1 MKMKLNLSGKG
12 DKSSRRI
19 KPWQAIAGVIAL
31 VMIPTLGNTFAGSI
45 AVNANNG
52 NGVEFG
58 QGITATAACDSDVT
72 ITPSAKYDTA
82 TAKFFLES
90 ITVSNVDFNGDLTNS
105 CLGKTIEL
113 SIIDSATNIT
123 PWGSGNNAVSLK
135 VASNASSA
143 PTTKTPSSGF
153 TMLTAGGNNSDS
165 GTVYFQY
172 TGTITGSIQG
182 PDVTKIII
190 QSK

>member
-1 MKMKLNLSGKG
+1 MKMKLDLRGKG
-12 DKSSRRI
+12 DGKSRRV
-19 KPWQAIAGVIAL
+19 KPWQVIIGVVAL
-31 VMIPTLGNTFAGSI
+31 VLVPSLGNTFAGSI

-52 NGVEFG
+52 NAVEFG
-58 QGITATAACDSDVT
+58 QGITATAACDPNVT

-82 TAKFFLES
+82 TATFYLES
-90 ITVSNVDFNGDLTNS
+90 ITVSNVDFNSTVTDS

-113 SIIDSATNIT
+113 SVIDSATNVT
-123 PWGSGNNAVSLK
+123 PWGAGNNTVSLK
-135 VASNASSA
+135 VDSTSGSNT
-143 PTTKTPSSGF
+143 PPVKTPSSNF
-153 TMLTAGGNNSDS
+153 TMTTSGATTDS

-172 TGTITGSIQG
+172 TGSITGSIKG

>member
-1 MKMKLNLSGKG
+1 MKMKLDLKGKG
-12 DKSSRRI
+12 DGKSRRV
-19 KPWQAIAGVIAL
+19 KPWQVIIGVVAL
-31 VMIPTLGNTFAGSI
+31 VLVPSLGNTFAGSI

-52 NGVEFG
+52 NAVEFG
-58 QGITATAACDSDVT
+58 QGITATAACDNDVT

-82 TAKFFLES
+82 TAQFYLES
-90 ITVSNVDFNGDLTNS
+90 ITVSNVDFNNSVTNS

-113 SIIDSATNIT
+113 SVIDSATNVT
-123 PWGSGNNAVSLK
+123 PWGAGNNTFSLK
-135 VASNASSA
+135 VDSSSGSNT
-143 PTTKTPSSGF
+143 PTNKTPSSNF
-153 TMLTAGGNNSDS
+153 TMTTAGGQTDS

-172 TGTITGSIQG
+172 TGTITGSIKG

>member
-1 MKMKLNLSGKG
+1 MKMKLDLKGKNEG
-12 DKSSRRI
+12 KSRRV
-19 KPWQAIAGVIAL
+19 KPWQVIIGVVAL
-31 VMIPTLGNTFAGSI
+31 VLVPSLGNTFAGSI

-52 NGVEFG
+52 NNVEFG

-82 TAKFFLES
+82 TATFYLES
-90 ITVSNVDFNGDLTNS
+90 VTVSNVDFNNSVTNS

-113 SIIDSATNIT
+113 SVIDSATNVT
-123 PWGSGNNAVSLK
+123 PWGTGNNTFSLK
-135 VASNASSA
+135 VDSTSGSNT
-143 PTTKTPSSGF
+143 PVTKTPSSGF
-153 TMLTAGGNNSDS
+153 TMTTGGGTSDS

-172 TGTITGSIQG
+172 TGAITGSIKG

>member
-1 MKMKLNLSGKG
+1 MKLDLRGKG
-12 DKSSRRI
+12 DGKSRRV
-19 KPWQAIAGVIAL
+19 KPWQVIVGVIAL
-31 VMIPTLGNTFAGSI
+31 VLVPSLGNTFAGSI

-52 NGVEFG
+52 NAVEFG
-58 QGITATAACDSDVT
+58 QGITATAACDNDVT

-82 TAKFFLES
+82 TAQFYLES
-90 ITVSNVDFNGDLTNS
+90 ITVSNVDFNNGVTNS

-113 SIIDSATNIT
+113 SVIDSATNVT
-123 PWGSGNNAVSLK
+123 PWGSGNNTFSLK
-135 VASNASSA
+135 VDSSSGSNT
-143 PTTKTPSSGF
+143 PTNKTPSSNF
-153 TMLTAGGNNSDS
+153 TMTTGGGQTDS

-172 TGTITGSIQG
+172 TGTITGSIKG